1 MELKQI
7 IEGCIKG
14 KSRAQ
19 EELFKLYADD
29 MFGVCLYYSPNRT
42 EAEDTLHE
50 GFLKVFKHI
59 GSYKGEGSLKAWIRK
74 ILINT
79 ALEKYRRKNPMYV
92 LDKDDSQMHDDIE
105 PENIISNITADDL
118 IGLVQELSPQYRM
131 VFNLYALEGF
141 SHKEIAKK
149 LGISEGTSKS
159 NLARARTILQ
169 KKVKEHFYV
178 STKQLNV

>member
-1 MELKQI
+1 
-7 IEGCIKG
+7 
-14 KSRAQ
+14 
-19 EELFKLYADD
+19 
-29 MFGVCLYYSPNRT
+29 
-42 EAEDTLHE
+42 
-50 GFLKVFKHI
+50 
-59 GSYKGEGSLKAWIRK
+59 
-74 ILINT
+74 
-79 ALEKYRRKNPMYV
+79 MYV
-92 LDKDDSQMHDDIE
+92 LDKDNSHMHEDIE

-118 IGLVQELSPQYRM
+118 IGLIQELSPQYRM

-149 LGISEGTSKS
+149 LEISEGTSKS